1 MQNIPPFT
9 GGQPSVRDK
18 LNAMREEINALSK
31 IIGDGQYIA
40 VQKGPSGTAV
50 GLNIQAVM
58 ARMPKNATVYSIH
71 PGKVATTPSGSPLSF
86 TANLYDNGYGAA
98 VTASAVTV
106 TGPLNTAVT
115 LTVSQEILVFEDAL
129 GNYWYEGAASG
140 GGGNVMYARW
150 ANTSLAADTGVT
162 PAANDVMLLI
172 ASTGGHAA
180 GLYTYTGSGYTYLSS
195 PSAVVVGNL
204 GGVYGGLTFTLDGSV
219 SSPYVAGGYAWA

>member
-40 VQKGPSGTAV
+40 VQKGPAGVVIGPGPALLNRPRPSTAP
-50 GLNIQAVM
+50 A
-58 ARMPKNATVYSIH
+58 H